1 MLADGFRGVGRM
13 KQFAAFTASALAV
26 ATMVALAG
34 LAVAQPAVGAV
45 ASSSLVV
52 SATPSASGDLQTGGT
67 LQLLVTLTNQSD
79 LESAGGTATVSVGH
93 TAFASRGT
101 LSSWFDGTTK
111 TDLATIKVG
120 TAATPGLAPG
130 ATQQIPVNIP
140 ASSLAFGVAGVYP
153 VSVTVSTG
161 TEATNPARTAVAWNV
176 TGTKPVPLVMAAP
189 LTVAASNS
197 AFISA
202 KVLADDT
209 APGGLLTRELDDLAG
224 TSVAIGIDPQIL
236 ASIRI
241 LGKSVPPSAWAWLQR
256 LTQVKN
262 ETFPLAWADA
272 DLTAPLQA
280 GETTVLGTPPLDYAI
295 NPSQFQSPTTSST
308 PSPTSTPTPDQAQL
322 PTSESLV
329 AFNYTLPELAW
340 PAANSV
346 VSGDLPKLTASG
358 LTNLILASSNVEE
371 PTSSGLLG
379 AAAQVGGTS
388 IAVSDSTLS
397 GYLTTAVE
405 SPSRADSAAAT
416 TELATTLAL
425 IGLESGPQPN
435 ITFASVARNWGDF
448 DTNFDRTLST
458 LSSRSWSSEAKL
470 ADVFNTTPTIV
481 KITNSPQ
488 PTARISAVSAMIAA
502 ENGEAQ
508 FSVIAD
514 DPAAL
519 TSSRRLLLL
528 ALLSNEWVGD
538 STTWATEVT
547 GYLDDT
553 RDIVESV
560 QIVDLSNVNIYADS
574 ASLPVKISNNLDQG
588 VTVYLAVTPTST
600 KVSIDPNHR
609 FQEVTVSA
617 NSQKLV
623 QIPVQALSNGS
634 AKLIAIL
641 YSHTRQQIGH
651 SQTIDVNV
659 QAGWEVL
666 GTFIFAALVLAV
678 FALGIIRNIRKR
690 RKARRGEVDPDDED
704 TVTVKDDA

>member
-1 MLADGFRGVGRM
+1 
-13 KQFAAFTASALAV
+13 
-26 ATMVALAG
+26 
-34 LAVAQPAVGAV
+34 
-45 ASSSLVV
+45 
-52 SATPSASGDLQTGGT
+52 
-67 LQLLVTLTNQSD
+67 
-79 LESAGGTATVSVGH
+79 
-93 TAFASRGT
+93 
-101 LSSWFDGTTK
+101 
-111 TDLATIKVG
+111 
-120 TAATPGLAPG
+120 
-130 ATQQIPVNIP
+130 
-140 ASSLAFGVAGVYP
+140 
-153 VSVTVSTG
+153 
-161 TEATNPARTAVAWNV
+161 
-176 TGTKPVPLVMAAP
+176 
-189 LTVAASNS
+189 
-197 AFISA
+197 
-202 KVLADDT
+202 
-209 APGGLLTRELDDLAG
+209 
-224 TSVAIGIDPQIL
+224 
-236 ASIRI
+236 
-241 LGKSVPPSAWAWLQR
+241 
-256 LTQVKN
+256 
-262 ETFPLAWADA
+262 
-272 DLTAPLQA
+272 
-280 GETTVLGTPPLDYAI
+280 
-295 NPSQFQSPTTSST
+295 
-308 PSPTSTPTPDQAQL
+308 
-322 PTSESLV
+322 
-329 AFNYTLPELAW
+329 
-340 PAANSV
+340 
-346 VSGDLPKLTASG
+346 SG